1 MKILSDKTTRFS
13 YSFFKRDFVSLEL
26 CAGAATYCIDAMEKR
41 AWSDW
46 LWVYV
51 FHWKF
56 ALEQPPTALSHE
68 EATMEGLMFV
78 CSPVGEVL
86 WRAVEEKCQ
95 RNIWVWNR
103 RQTGQLHHHLQIP
116 GRQGRLPTGGWFF
129 LYGLLWRHQPYCDVI
144 NHIMTV
150 INVGNNGLL

>member
-1 MKILSDKTTRFS
+1 
-13 YSFFKRDFVSLEL
+13 
-26 CAGAATYCIDAMEKR
+26 MEKR

-46 LWVYV
+46 LWVYVFFTGNLHWCSHLLHWCYGEASVEWLTVGIYV

-129 LYGLLWRHQPYCDVI
+129 LYGLFWRHQPYYDVI